1 MQGIDSEGVLEES
14 DESESESDKIP
25 DKNLLVGG
33 RVVWRLFGRCL
44 RFVSCL
50 GTGSPTNGIAGAKYC
65 ARLA

>member
-33 RVVWRLFGRCL
+33 RVVWRGLCGLCL
-44 RFVSCL
+44 RLLSFL
-50 GTGSPTNGIAGAKYC
+50 GLGSPTNGIAGAKY
-65 ARLA
+65 